1 MAGFY
6 VALKPA
12 KGAPYFCGTTRWLQG
27 GCNEEK
33 NNKQQHR
40 SSPPPFWSAYCST
53 MIDPQYFAI
62 ALPPH
67 PPSLSILG
75 AFPSL
80 LPHCSPAPLPF
91 FFRSIPTPHSS
102 CHGCH
107 FMEPT
112 HLLQTAV
119 AGGALT
125 KGQRAPA
132 ENRQPLTPCMSFKYI
147 ATSKQIYFYWCKL
160 VSSSRHTQM
169 QNFYMSPRYRHNPI
183 YLFVSYLIQISI

>member
-1 MAGFY
+1 MRR
-6 VALKPA
+6 KTISSNIDR
-12 KGAPYFCGTTRWLQG
+12 APPLSGRRIVQRWST
-27 GCNEEK
+27 CNT
-33 NNKQQHR
+33 
-40 SSPPPFWSAYCST
+40 SLSPYPL
-53 MIDPQYFAI
+53 I
-62 ALPPH
+62 LPPY
-67 PPSLSILG
+67 LSSEPFHLFYLTVLQHLYLFSF
-75 AFPSL
+75 ALF
-80 LPHCSPAPLPF
+80 PLP
-91 FFRSIPTPHSS
+91 TAS

-183 YLFVSYLIQISI
+183 